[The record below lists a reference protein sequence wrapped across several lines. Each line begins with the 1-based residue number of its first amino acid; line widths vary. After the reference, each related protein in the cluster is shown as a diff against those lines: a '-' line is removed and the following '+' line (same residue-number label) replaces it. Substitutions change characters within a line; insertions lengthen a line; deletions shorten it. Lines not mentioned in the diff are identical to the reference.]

1 MAKSLV
7 YVSTVSVDWNGEV
20 TLAVRNR
27 QLLLANNVGIQI
39 SILWPV
45 CVDHGQRF
53 QSNDTNAENG
63 HGRYMRTIPSWVYF
77 GKNEIIAGDKAEQ
90 AYLVDPNNV
99 VLSIN
104 RLLGRKTEELS
115 RGDIERWPFQIQDR
129 AGYPVIKIQH
139 GDNARFITPQDVVA
153 AIMKNLKQSA
163 EDSLGHPVTHAIV
176 AVPSLFGE
184 TQREAVRDAARLA
197 GLTALRVTA
206 DSVCVGIDHGFSKP
220 SGEYYTL
227 VYDHGGESLD
237 VSVLLIEDGIFEHLA
252 NVSNPHIGG
261 RHFSDGIKAYLL
273 EQHARKSGM
282 SKDIHLDPWMSAR
295 FDEEVER
302 AKRSLSTGDEVYIRI
317 DDFYSA
323 KALRER
329 LTRSKFE
336 EISRPLLEKSL
347 TVVKQAL
354 REARIPEGETLH
366 QILLAGGSSNIPAV
380 KQMLSDFLGR
390 PVSQTA
396 LPEESSIRGT
406 ALQAAIFNSPVDDIL
421 GNFEVTPWGVS
432 VLTHG
437 GNMTRMILPWS
448 IAPVARNISFT
459 TTVDNQENITAE
471 LYKGYDSVARGN
483 KQLGQFEIHGLTP
496 APAGVPEIVIGV
508 EVDAGV
514 DQLKVDV
521 LERSSNRTWSTV
533 LLLERSGQWEDALE
547 RQAVEAQADMD
558 HGVARRR
565 LVVFGFLSDLVEEL
579 AEQLGSQPM
588 KDGNVARLAEI
599 YLDGKLWIETNKVDA
614 STEGIMEQLIVL
626 QKRIDPV
633 GIVEFSE
640 PTNDERN
647 VIWDREHTEL

>member
-1 MAKSLV
+1 
-7 YVSTVSVDWNGEV
+7 
-20 TLAVRNR
+20 
-27 QLLLANNVGIQI
+27 
-39 SILWPV
+39 
-45 CVDHGQRF
+45 
-53 QSNDTNAENG
+53 
-63 HGRYMRTIPSWVYF
+63 MRTIPSWVYF
-77 GKNEIIAGDKAEQ
+77 GKNEIIAGDKAKQ
-90 AYLVDPNNV
+90 AYLVDPKNAVWN
-99 VLSIN
+99 IN

-115 RGDIERWPFQIQDR
+115 HEDIERWHFQIQDR
-129 AGYPVIKIQH
+129 GGYPVIKVQH
-139 GDNARFITPQDVVA
+139 GDNTRFITPQDVIA
-153 AIMKNLKQSA
+153 AIIKNLKQSA
-163 EDSLGHPVTHAIV
+163 EDSLGHPVTHAVV
-176 AVPSLFGE
+176 AVPPLYLE
-184 TQREAVRDAARLA
+184 TQREAVKDAARLA
-197 GLTALRVTA
+197 GLAALRVTA
-206 DSVCVGIDHGFSKP
+206 DSVCIGLDHGFSKT
-220 SGEYYTL
+220 SAEYYTL

-237 VSVLLIEDGIFEHLA
+237 VSVLFIEDGIFEHLA

-261 RHFSDGIKAYLL
+261 RQFSDGIKAYLL
-273 EQHARKSGM
+273 EQHAWKSAM
-282 SKDIHLDPWMSAR
+282 SKDVHLNPWVSAR

-302 AKRSLSTGDEVYIRI
+302 AKRLLSTGDEVYIQI
-317 DDFYSA
+317 DDFYNG

-347 TVVKQAL
+347 AVVKQAL

-380 KQMLSDFLGR
+380 KQMLSDFLGK

-448 IAPVARNISFT
+448 ITPVARNISFT
-459 TTVDNQENITAE
+459 TTVDNQENITIE

-514 DQLKVDV
+514 DQLKIGV
-521 LERSSNRTWSTV
+521 LEQSSNRTWSTV
-533 LLLERSGQWEDALE
+533 LLPERSGQWEDALE
-547 RQAVEAQADMD
+547 RQAVEAQSDLD

-588 KDGNVARLAEI
+588 KDDNVARLAEI

-614 STEGIMEQLIVL
+614 TTEGIVAQLIVL

-633 GIVEFSE
+633 GIVEFSK
-640 PTNDERN
+640 PTNDKRN
-647 VIWDREHTEL
+647 DIWDREYTEL